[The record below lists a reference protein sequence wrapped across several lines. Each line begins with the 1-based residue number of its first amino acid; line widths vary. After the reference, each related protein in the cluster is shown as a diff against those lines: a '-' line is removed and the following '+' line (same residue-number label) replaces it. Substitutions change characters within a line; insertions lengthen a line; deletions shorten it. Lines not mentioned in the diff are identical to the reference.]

1 MKTRAI
7 TGFFFVI
14 VMLASV
20 LINGYVFGVFYL
32 MLSGLALIEFYRL
45 VKKAGITP
53 DVMTGVLNGAFIYV
67 VFALIAIDS
76 DYRKLLFV
84 LPVTLS
90 FIAIQEL
97 FKKTS
102 TPFTNIA
109 YTYWG
114 IIFAIIPFVFFYALA
129 FVSGPTAN
137 LHYPLGFLLMLW
149 ANDTGAYLVG
159 SKLGRTKLFERHSPK
174 KTWEGLIGG
183 IIITAGVA
191 YILSMYF
198 PELSL
203 TQWIWIG
210 VLISCFGTTGDLIE
224 SMFKRSIDV
233 KDSGGILPGHGG
245 LLDRFD
251 GLLLAAPVVY
261 AYLYFITNA

>member
-7 TGFFFVI
+7 TGFFFII

-32 MLSGLALIEFYRL
+32 LLSGLALMEFYRL
-45 VKKAGITP
+45 VKTAGIVP
-53 DVMTGVLNGAFIYV
+53 DTMTGVINGAYIYV
-67 VFALIAIDS
+67 VFALISIDS
-76 DYRKLLFV
+76 DYHKLLFL

-90 FIAIQEL
+90 GVFIQEL
-97 FKKTS
+97 FKKNKA
-102 TPFTNIA
+102 PFTNIA
-109 YTYWG
+109 YTYLG
-114 IIFAIIPFVFFYALA
+114 IIFTIIPFVFFYALA
-129 FVSGPTAN
+129 YVGGPTAN
-137 LHYPLGFLLMLW
+137 LHYPMGFLLMLW

-183 IIITAGVA
+183 ILITAGAA
-191 YILSMYF
+191 YAISIYF
-198 PELSL
+198 TELPAQ
-203 TQWIWIG
+203 QWIWVG